1 MGKKVIEKEWE
12 KVKMYLGRHDYAV
25 THMFV
30 KTFIFQ
36 AKYKE
41 NSLKCFTHW
50 GYYMIS
56 LPF

>member
-1 MGKKVIEKEWE
+1 MIEKEWE
-12 KVKMYLGRHDYAV
+12 KLKMYLGRYDYAV

-36 AKYKE
+36 AKYRE
-41 NSLKCFTHW
+41 NALKCLTHQE
-50 GYYMIS
+50 YYMIS